1 MGITRSPCTLMPS
14 TSPCGSGKKYKRCC
28 RTRL

>member
-1 MGITRSPCTLMPS
+1 MPS